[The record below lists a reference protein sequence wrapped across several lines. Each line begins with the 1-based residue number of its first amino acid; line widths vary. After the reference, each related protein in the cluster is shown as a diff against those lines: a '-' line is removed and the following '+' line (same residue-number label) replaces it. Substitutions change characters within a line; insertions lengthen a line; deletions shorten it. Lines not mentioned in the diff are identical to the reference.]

1 MTLKELINK
10 KNYTIYSFAK
20 ESSIP
25 KTTLIDLCN
34 GKTSINKSQAI
45 TVKRIADTLG
55 VSMEFI
61 MLLESP
67 NKDYLELDLPK
78 RLVNS
83 ISNFLENIDTI
94 HYDIYFCELQSDI
107 NVCEVDGEISYN
119 QAEYLRK
126 KYLGW

>member
-45 TVKRIADTLG
+45 TIKRIADTLG

-78 RLVNS
+78 RLVKS

>member
-45 TVKRIADTLG
+45 TIKRIADTLG